1 MTDPVVR
8 PVAPVEL
15 DALVPLI
22 GAYQEFYG
30 ARRPDPERNRAFF
43 ARFLRPSDAGEL
55 LGAWRGDALA
65 GYACLYWSFSSVS
78 ASERVVLNDLFV
90 APVERGTGV
99 GRSLIDAAHGIA
111 RERGAAALAWSTA
124 LDNRVAQ
131 RLYDT
136 YPAARTSWFEYEL
149 PTR

>member
-1 MTDPVVR
+1 MTDAVIR
-8 PVAPVEL
+8 PVAPGEL

-30 ARRPDPERNRAFF
+30 APDPDPERNREFF
-43 ARFLRPSDAGEL
+43 ARFLHPSDAGEL

-78 ASERVVLNDLFV
+78 ATERVVLNDLFV
-90 APVERGTGV
+90 APAARGTGV
-99 GRSLIDAAHGIA
+99 GRLLIDAAQAVA
-111 RERGAAALAWSTA
+111 RDRGAAALVWSTA

-136 YPAARTSWFEYEL
+136 YPAQRTSWFEYEL
-149 PTR
+149 PAR